1 MQQQIENKLKQDID
15 ATLMTMFK
23 ANEFKV
29 NTKVSV
35 NYDEVT
41 RQSEK
46 YGDKGVLR
54 SRQDQQE
61 RSTAQEGADA
71 KQGAGITA
79 NGEVPNYGT
88 NNNQNGKVVY
98 DNNNGNKIENY
109 EIDKTVETIKKT
121 SRINKNKC
129 CCLGR

>member
-1 MQQQIENKLKQDID
+1 MKL
-15 ATLMTMFK
+15 
-23 ANEFKV
+23 
-29 NTKVSV
+29 
-35 NYDEVT
+35 

-54 SRQDQQE
+54 SKQE
-61 RSTAQEGADA
+61 QEESSTAQEGADT

-98 DNNNGNKIENY
+98 DNKMVTKS
-109 EIDKTVETIKKT
+109 KTMK
-121 SRINKNKC
+121 
-129 CCLGR
+129 

>member
-1 MQQQIENKLKQDID
+1 MQHQIEGKLKQDID

-23 ANEFKV
+23 PNEYKV

-54 SRQDQQE
+54 SKQE
-61 RSTAQEGADA
+61 QEESSTAQEGADT

-88 NNNQNGKVVY
+88 NNNQNGKIVY
-98 DNNNGNKIENY
+98 DN
-109 EIDKTVETIKKT
+109 KTVTKSKTMKQIKQLKRLRNT
-121 SRINKNKC
+121 QS
-129 CCLGR
+129 